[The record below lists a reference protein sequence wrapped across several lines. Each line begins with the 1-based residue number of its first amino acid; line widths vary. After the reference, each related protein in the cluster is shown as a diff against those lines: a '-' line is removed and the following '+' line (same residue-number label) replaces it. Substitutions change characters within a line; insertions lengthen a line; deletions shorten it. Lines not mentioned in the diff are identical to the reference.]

1 MAFYTATTF
10 SGHSMRMMI
19 RFNHLLMLAVMGAAA
34 CGRGTP
40 PAATDL
46 PAIPFEKYTLA
57 NGLEV
62 ILSEDHRLPLVAVD
76 VWYHAGPANQPH
88 GRTGFAH
95 LFEHMMFQGSKHVPG
110 DSHFRLLD
118 AAGATT
124 VNGTTNLDRTNYFQT
139 LPSNHLE
146 LALWLESDRMGYLL
160 DTIDQRA
167 LANQQD
173 VVRNERREV
182 IENRPYGL
190 VNEAVYRL
198 LFPEGHPY
206 HASVMGSHADIQA
219 ARLED
224 VKAFFKQFYRP
235 NNASLAIAGD
245 FDAAAAKALVEK
257 YFGSLSR
264 GPEVP
269 RPFVEPPRLTAERRE
284 VVPDRIQL
292 PRVYVAWVTPS
303 FFKPGDA
310 EADVAA
316 HALGGGNSS
325 RLYRSLVYEKQIA
338 QDVVAFQLS
347 LALGSTFQIIA
358 TVRPGRTIQ
367 EVEAAIH
374 EEIDRFRQT
383 GPEPI
388 EVERATNTFETSMLQ
403 GLEVL
408 GGFGGVADTLNLFN
422 HYVGDPGHLPA
433 YIDAHRKVTPTGV
446 KTFAESYLAP
456 SARVVVHAVPGTP
469 ESAPAVP
476 APVVAAGPGARP
488 EAVNPDEPWRA
499 TAPPPGPPRA
509 ASLPTPRAFTL
520 ANGLTVIY
528 HARPGL
534 PVASA
539 SLVLKSGGDANPVDR
554 TGLANFTAAML
565 DQGTSSRDAP
575 AIAADVARIGA
586 SLEATSSKD
595 STAITAASLTRHFSA
610 ALDLLA
616 DVSLR
621 PAFPPAEVERVR
633 TSRLASLQAMRQD
646 PNQVAV
652 VSALAALFGPVH
664 PYGYVELGTR
674 ESVER
679 TTRDDLAAYW
689 KRHFV
694 PANAAL
700 VVSGPLDEAALRP
713 VVEPAFGGWPAGP
726 VQPVTLGPPRR
737 APSRVIVVDAPGA
750 PQTELV
756 VATIGPPRSTPDYPA
771 VVVMNAALGGLASSR
786 LNVNLR
792 EKHGYSYGAGSQF
805 VFRKHPGPFWV
816 ASAVRTDATAP
827 AVAEILKE
835 VRRMGQA
842 PLSGDELDTAREAS
856 ARALPADFETTG
868 NTVWALASL
877 FIYGLGLDYYAVLP
891 PAIRAVSADAVQK
904 AAATYLD
911 PDQMVVVA
919 VGDRARIEP
928 GLRKLNLGRLEVQ
941 APR

>member
-1 MAFYTATTF
+1 
-10 SGHSMRMMI
+10 MRMMSRHTGI
-19 RFNHLLMLAVMGAAA
+19 LVLLALAGAGACRREAPPEAAA
-34 CGRGTP
+34 
-40 PAATDL
+40 L
-46 PAIPFEKYTLA
+46 PAIPFEKYTLS

-76 VWYHAGPANQPH
+76 VWYHAGPANQPP

-110 DSHFRLLD
+110 DAHFRLLD

-146 LALWLESDRMGYLL
+146 LGLWLESDRMGYLL

-167 LANQQD
+167 LSNQQD

-198 LFPEGHPY
+198 LFPAGHPY
-206 HASVMGSHADIQA
+206 HTSVMGSHADIQA
-219 ARLED
+219 ARLDD
-224 VKAFFKQFYRP
+224 VKTFFKQFYRP

-245 FDAAAAKALVEK
+245 FDPAATKALVEK
-257 YFGSLSR
+257 YFGTLSR
-264 GPEVP
+264 GPDVP
-269 RPFVEPPRLTAERRE
+269 RPSVEPPRHTAEQRA
-284 VVPDRIQL
+284 VVADRIQL
-292 PRVYVAWVTPS
+292 PRVYMAWVTPS

-316 HALGGGNSS
+316 SALGGGNSS
-325 RLYRSLVYEKQIA
+325 RLYRSLVYDKQIA

-347 LALGSTFQIIA
+347 QALGSTFQIVA
-358 TVRPGRTIQ
+358 TVRPGRTVQ

-374 EEIDRFRQT
+374 EEVERFRQT

-433 YIDAHRKVTPTGV
+433 YVDAHRKVTPAAV
-446 KTFAESYLAP
+446 KTFAEAYLAP
-456 SARVVVHAVPGTP
+456 SARVVIHAVPGPP
-469 ESAPAVP
+469 EPAPAVP
-476 APVVAAGPGARP
+476 APRAVAGRDAGP
-488 EAVNPDEPWRA
+488 EAVNPDEAWRA
-499 TAPPPGPPRA
+499 NQPPPGPPRT

-520 ANGLTVIY
+520 PNGLTVVY

-539 SLVLKSGGDANPVDR
+539 SLLLKSGGDANPVDR

-565 DQGTSSRDAP
+565 DQGTTSRDAP
-575 AIAADVARIGA
+575 TIAADVARLGA
-586 SLEATSSKD
+586 SLQATSSKD
-595 STAITAASLTRHFSA
+595 STAISVASLARHFSA
-610 ALDLLA
+610 ALGLLA

-621 PAFPPAEVERVR
+621 PTFPQAEVDRVR
-633 TSRLASLQAMRQD
+633 ASRLASLQAMRQD
-646 PNQVAV
+646 PAQVGV
-652 VSALAALFGPVH
+652 VSAVAALFGPVH

-679 TTRDDLAAYW
+679 TTRDDLAAFW
-689 KRHFV
+689 TRHFV

-700 VVSGPLDEAALRP
+700 VVSGPMDETALRP
-713 VVEPAFGGWPAGP
+713 IVEQIFGGWPAGP
-726 VQPVTLGPPRR
+726 VRPVTPGPPRR
-737 APSRVIVVDAPGA
+737 SPARIILIDAPGS

-756 VATIGPPRSTPDYPA
+756 VATIGPPRSTPDYAA

-792 EKHGYSYGAGSQF
+792 EEHGYSYGAGSQF

-816 ASAVRTDATAP
+816 TSAVRTDATAP
-827 AVAEILKE
+827 AVTEILKE
-835 VRRMGQA
+835 VRRMRQT
-842 PLSGDELDTAREAS
+842 PLSADELETAREAI
-856 ARALPADFETTG
+856 ARALPADFETTA
-868 NTVWALASL
+868 NTVWALGSL
-877 FIYGLGLDYYAVLP
+877 FIYGLGLDYYAELP
-891 PAIRAVSADAVQK
+891 PAIRAVSAEAVQK
-904 AAATYLD
+904 AAAAYLD

-928 GLRKLNLGRLEVQ
+928 ALRKLNLGRLEVE